1 MIETT
6 QIMIETTQIMVETT
20 QIMIETTQIMIET
33 TQIMIETTQIMIET
47 TQIAIDAIILEH
59 FADFLGKFSKPRHD
73 FLNSEHLKKN
83 FDPWPLLIF
92 YLSIYL
98 QDLQEMLFERK
109 ILEKSFLQ
117 KYDVFLFN
125 LLKFRCFSSVNRIIK
140 PLGWIIFITYFK
152 RLRENLSK
160 EF

>member
-6 QIMIETTQIMVETT
+6 QTI
-20 QIMIETTQIMIET
+20 IETTQIMIET

-47 TQIAIDAIILEH
+47 TQIAIDAIRLKH
-59 FADFLGKFSKPRHD
+59 FADFLGKFSKPRYD
-73 FLNSEHLKKN
+73 FLNSEHLKKV
-83 FDPWPLLIF
+83 DPWPLLIL

-109 ILEKSFLQ
+109 ILQKSFLP
-117 KYDVFLFN
+117 KYVFLFN
-125 LLKFRCFSSVNRIIK
+125 LLKFRCFYSVNRIIK

-152 RLRENLSK
+152 RLRENLSNK
-160 EF
+160 EL

>member
-6 QIMIETTQIMVETT
+6 QIMIETTQIM
-20 QIMIETTQIMIET
+20 IKTTQIMIET

-47 TQIAIDAIILEH
+47 TQIAIDAI
-59 FADFLGKFSKPRHD
+59 
-73 FLNSEHLKKN
+73 
-83 FDPWPLLIF
+83 
-92 YLSIYL
+92 SIYL

-109 ILEKSFLQ
+109 ILKKSFLQ
-117 KYDVFLFN
+117 KYVVFLFN